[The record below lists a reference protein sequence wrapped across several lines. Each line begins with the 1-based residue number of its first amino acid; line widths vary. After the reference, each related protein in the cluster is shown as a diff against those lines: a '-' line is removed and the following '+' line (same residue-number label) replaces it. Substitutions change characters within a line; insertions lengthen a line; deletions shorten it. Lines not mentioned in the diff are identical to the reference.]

1 MLRALRYDLGW
12 RTYPIRGEDVR
23 SWVDIP
29 CQRWDPWT
37 PEKVWELHGD
47 VAENVLRRILTY
59 QDIGGASER
68 RITDA
73 AKAIEHAAP
82 AGEFTESIAGDR
94 RSLWKM
100 GEAGTIGLKIAL
112 NELVERRTLNLEVR
126 VLEFFWKKKEE

>member
-1 MLRALRYDLGW
+1 MVMS
-12 RTYPIRGEDVR
+12 P
-23 SWVDIP
+23 
-29 CQRWDPWT
+29 
-37 PEKVWELHGD
+37 
-47 VAENVLRRILTY
+47 ENVLRRILTY

-82 AGEFTESIAGDR
+82 AGEFTRIHNRVTDGPCGR
-94 RSLWKM
+94 W